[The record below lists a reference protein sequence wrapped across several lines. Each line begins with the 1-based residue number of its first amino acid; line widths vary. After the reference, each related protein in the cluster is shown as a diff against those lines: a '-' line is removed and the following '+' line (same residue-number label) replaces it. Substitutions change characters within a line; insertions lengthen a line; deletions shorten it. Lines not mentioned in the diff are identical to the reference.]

1 MTLVSEQKLNIVWT
15 ERGRSIEGTRI
26 TLYDVMTYLKAN
38 RSCYQIAQ
46 KLGIT
51 IEQIDAAIA
60 YIAAHQEQLEAEYQ
74 ACLDTEQDIRQYW
87 DEHNRDRFTKIAAMQ
102 PKPEQATLRAKLNAW
117 NDRITASA

>member
-60 YIAAHQEQLEAEYQ
+60 YMPGHRTRYSSILG
-74 ACLDTEQDIRQYW
+74 
-87 DEHNRDRFTKIAAMQ
+87 
-102 PKPEQATLRAKLNAW
+102 
-117 NDRITASA
+117 